1 MGKTIEQTAKV
12 SPEQLF
18 NEVLLELY
26 DRDRV
31 RFHVNLKKWHKAFYD
46 AKSRYPQPMEDFEEL
61 FMEWPYIHAITEC
74 FHEFVQ
80 AHHLSRIIPD
90 DDFIINN
97 PENMR
102 NNWNPNSKILEI
114 ARYICDRI

>member
-1 MGKTIEQTAKV
+1 MPIEQKTEI
-12 SPEQLF
+12 SPEELF

-31 RFHVNLKKWHKAFYD
+31 RFHVNLKKWHKAFHE
-46 AKSRYPQPMEDFEEL
+46 AKSRYPESMRSFEA
-61 FMEWPYIHAITEC
+61 FFKEWPYIHAVTEC

-80 AHHLSRIIPD
+80 TRHLSRIIPD
-90 DDFIINN
+90 DDYIIND
-97 PENMR
+97 PERMR
-102 NNWNPNSKILEI
+102 KNWNPNTQVQEI